1 MHSRVMY
8 HWMKVIVNLLDSLKQ
23 FPLKVRCLW
32 FLFTTH
38 NHCINFSILINLH
51 ADYCEFT
58 CTSLDDEVCLK
69 VAVVYF
75 ITTSMLV
82 HVRFVSALGF
92 FFPQIKHESLPLLF
106 ILPFYTMVVSDLGL
120 FWVER

>member
-32 FLFTTH
+32 FLYTTH

-75 ITTSMLV
+75 ITTSMLA
-82 HVRFVSALGF
+82 HV
-92 FFPQIKHESLPLLF
+92 
-106 ILPFYTMVVSDLGL
+106 
-120 FWVER
+120 